1 MGVDNMMINGYE
13 TVVQTEDATTG
24 LQAIIAVH
32 DTTLGPAVGGTR
44 IYPYASKEDALND
57 VLRLSRGMTYK
68 SALAGINFGGG
79 KSVIIA
85 DPSKKTP
92 ELLKAFGSFVNTLN
106 GKYICAED
114 MNSTTA
120 DMAVIHEVTEHV
132 AGLDTTGG
140 DPSPIT
146 ALGVFVSIKTTA
158 EKKLGIPLNE
168 LTIAIQGVGHVGA
181 YLVKHLTSEGAKVF
195 VADVNQASLD
205 AVSGEAGVEVVSTDD
220 IMTVECDIFAPC
232 AMGGILNE
240 KTIPNLNCKAVVGAA
255 NNQLG
260 TDEDATRLMERGIL
274 YAPDYLVNAGGIINV
289 HFERMPGGYNAEE
302 AKKAT
307 WAIGDTLMEIYA
319 MSEKDGIS
327 PAVAADKLAEERIAR
342 KKGN

>member
-1 MGVDNMMINGYE
+1 MGVKDMMVNGYE
-13 TVVQTEDATTG
+13 TVVQTEDAATG

-44 IYPYASKEDALND
+44 IYPYANKEDALND

-85 DPSKKTP
+85 DPSMKTP
-92 ELLKAFGSFVNTLN
+92 ELLKAFGNFVNSLN
-106 GKYICAED
+106 GQYICAED

-120 DMAVIHEVTEHV
+120 DMEVIHEVTEHV
-132 AGLDTTGG
+132 AGLDSTGG

-146 ALGVFVSIKTTA
+146 ALGVFAAVKATA
-158 EKKLGIPLNE
+158 EKKLNIPLNE
-168 LTIAIQGVGHVGA
+168 LTVAVQGVGHVGA
-181 YLVKHLTSEGAKVF
+181 DLVEQLTNEGAKVYIT
-195 VADVNQASLD
+195 DVNTESLK
-205 AVSGEAGVEVVSTDD
+205 EVAAKTGAEILSTDE
-220 IMTVECDIFAPC
+220 IMTIKCDVFSPC
-232 AMGGILNE
+232 AMGNILNE
-240 KTIPNLNCKAVVGAA
+240 QTIPYLNCKAIVGAA

-260 TDEDATRLMERGIL
+260 TMEDATSLMNKGIL

-289 HFERMPGGYNAEE
+289 HFERLPEGYNAKE

-307 WAIGDTLMEIYA
+307 WAIGDTLLEIYA
-319 MSEKDGIS
+319 MAEKDGTS
-327 PAVAADKLAEERIAR
+327 PAVAADKLAEERLAR
-342 KKGN
+342 RKSN